1 VTSPTRRAAAWS
13 AVAWRA
19 SVLLAAVTLATACD
33 QGLHQR
39 PRQIVSVGQPA
50 PDYATTRM
58 DGTPI
63 SLADHRG
70 DVVLLNIWATWCKP
84 CREEIPALE
93 QLHQEFAAQ
102 GLVVAG
108 VSIDVIS
115 DTARIAGFARDLGA
129 TYPLWH
135 DPDDR
140 VSGTFLSI
148 GVPTTYLI
156 DRDGVLRWRHMGVVR
171 ADDRSLREALGT
183 ALSPTDTSVA
193 NAAPDGT
200 PAP

>member
-1 VTSPTRRAAAWS
+1 MTSSPPRDPARGALARGTAL
-13 AVAWRA
+13 
-19 SVLLAAVTLATACD
+19 LLAALTLATACD
-33 QGLHQR
+33 QGLGKR
-39 PRQIVSVGQPA
+39 PRQVVQVGQPA

-58 DGTPI
+58 DGTPV
-63 SLADHRG
+63 SLAGHRG

-148 GVPTTYLI
+148 GVPTTYLV
-156 DRDGVLRWRHMGVVR
+156 DRDGVLRWRHLGIVR
-171 ADDRSLREALGT
+171 ADDRRLREALDA
-183 ALSPTDTSVA
+183 AL
-193 NAAPDGT
+193 AAPDATEANGAPAGA